1 MNRRTMTAPE
11 INEDML
17 RPPTVD
23 IQWVADRTCLDVS
36 DDDIVEWINACSIET
51 GQTNM
56 EVAVRIVDENEIAD
70 LNRQYRDKS
79 SPTNV
84 LSFDNG
90 ALDESG
96 KVLLGDIVICAS
108 VVSDEA
114 EKQGKLASAHFAH
127 MLVHGFLHLSG
138 HDHLDE
144 LDAKKM
150 EAVEV
155 KILGVIGITD
165 PYIENN
171 G

>member
-1 MNRRTMTAPE
+1 MTAPE
-11 INEDML
+11 TNEDML

-84 LSFDNG
+84 CW
-90 ALDESG
+90 
-96 KVLLGDIVICAS
+96 IV
-108 VVSDEA
+108 
-114 EKQGKLASAHFAH
+114 G
-127 MLVHGFLHLSG
+127 M
-138 HDHLDE
+138 
-144 LDAKKM
+144 
-150 EAVEV
+150 
-155 KILGVIGITD
+155 
-165 PYIENN
+165 
-171 G
+171 

>member
-1 MNRRTMTAPE
+1 MTAPE
-11 INEDML
+11 TSEDIL
-17 RPPTVD
+17 RPPAVD
-23 IQWVADRTCLDVS
+23 IQWVADRTRLDVS
-36 DDDIVEWINACSIET
+36 DEDIVGWINACSIEI

-90 ALDESG
+90 AVDESG

-108 VVSDEA
+108 VVSEEA
-114 EKQGKLASAHFAH
+114 ENQGKLASAHFAH
-127 MLVHGFLHLSG
+127 MLVHGFLHLNG
-138 HDHLDE
+138 YDHLVE
-144 LDAKKM
+144 SDAKKM

-155 KILGVIGITD
+155 KILGVIGIAD